1 MLTQLTEEMRDK
13 YFRNDEYQINLEEN
27 INGDQIL
34 SPTVPIMVSSP
45 KDNISDVA
53 INNQTNS
60 LAISFPSRE
69 TPYTQYIGELSLAI
83 QFYLFY
89 FKLKEMEKCEA
100 GGSSIAP
107 APPPK
112 CAANL
117 DNKIGGGESQTL

>member
-45 KDNISDVA
+45 KDNMSDAA

-60 LAISFPSRE
+60 LPISFPSRE
-69 TPYTQYIGELSLAI
+69 TPYTQYNSELSLAI
-83 QFYLFY
+83 QFYFTPN
-89 FKLKEMEKCEA
+89 F
-100 GGSSIAP
+100 
-107 APPPK
+107 
-112 CAANL
+112 
-117 DNKIGGGESQTL
+117 